1 LAAEVASIQAR
12 HAACQDEEKTMGS
25 MTHGNP
31 VYNEANI
38 RDRRPGFWPAEAD
51 MRSAGSMPNA
61 NEPNA
66 ERTASVGDDLN
77 SYKIEHYAGESRPD
91 MLSPD
96 QDYIG
101 YYRFETTLRV
111 LFVSAVHHAERSDGQ
126 IKRLHIN
133 VNVSERRGEFRYLG
147 ERSGHFNEA
156 EKRAIAEIFK
166 AEFKRDRKL
175 LFALHF
181 PNARRDDEIDVG
193 SFYNRTLWPAI
204 TPSRPS
210 PLP

>member
-1 LAAEVASIQAR
+1 VLIQAR
-12 HAACQDEEKTMGS
+12 QAVCRNEEKTMDL
-25 MTHGNP
+25 MTNSQP

-38 RDRRPGFWPAEAD
+38 RDRRPSFWSAEANV
-51 MRSAGSMPNA
+51 RSAGSMMNA
-61 NEPNA
+61 NKPDA
-66 ERTASVGDDLN
+66 DPAASADPAVSVGDDLK

-101 YYRFETTLRV
+101 YYRFATPLRV
-111 LFVSAVHHAERSDGQ
+111 LFVSAAHHAEKTDGQ

-133 VNVSERRGEFRYLG
+133 VNVSEGRGEFKYLG

-156 EKRAIAEIFK
+156 EKRAIADIFK

-175 LFALHF
+175 LFPLHF
-181 PNARRDDEIDVG
+181 PNARRDDEIDVRSSYDG
-193 SFYNRTLWPAI
+193 KRA
-204 TPSRPS
+204 
-210 PLP
+210 